1 MANAL
6 VSEHLQLILF
16 FALLA
21 LFTNTFAWT
30 KGFFCFST
38 EATEKSRSPLFFK
51 QVFFAFAIYVGT
63 SFLAAPL
70 LAKMLYSLPA
80 FQRKEGTG
88 LGLEV
93 MSFLQLATLGLVLIL
108 LFLFAVNQ
116 DRGLMRSIWKDR
128 TRPDPKPISYDFFLG
143 IVTWLLAFPVVA
155 AVGQVCD
162 LLIYWLFN
170 VESYEQVAVRYLK
183 MSLGSSFL
191 LPVAL
196 LTILVLAPVIE
207 EWLFRGFLQTW
218 FKQHLGRKAAI
229 LLTSLSFALFHLSAS
244 QGMGNIPLATSLFL
258 FACYL
263 GFLYEKQGS
272 LFAPIGLHMAF
283 NAVSSLRIVFMD

>member
-1 MANAL
+1 
-6 VSEHLQLILF
+6 
-16 FALLA
+16 
-21 LFTNTFAWT
+21 
-30 KGFFCFST
+30 
-38 EATEKSRSPLFFK
+38 
-51 QVFFAFAIYVGT
+51 
-63 SFLAAPL
+63 
-70 LAKMLYSLPA
+70 
-80 FQRKEGTG
+80 
-88 LGLEV
+88 
-93 MSFLQLATLGLVLIL
+93 
-108 LFLFAVNQ
+108 
-116 DRGLMRSIWKDR
+116 MRAIWKDR
-128 TRPDPKPISYDFFLG
+128 TRPDAKPISYDLFLG
-143 IVTWLLAFPVVA
+143 ALAWFLAFPAVA
-155 AVGQVCD
+155 AIGQVCD

-170 VESYEQVAVRYLK
+170 VESYEQVAVRFLR
-183 MSLGSSFL
+183 MSLGSSYL

-229 LLTSLSFALFHLSAS
+229 LLTSLAFALFHLSAS

-283 NAVSSLRIVFMD
+283 NAVSSLRIVFMN

>member
-1 MANAL
+1 MNEL
-6 VSEHLQLILF
+6 VREHLQLILF
-16 FALLA
+16 FALFA
-21 LFTNTFAWT
+21 LFTNAFAWT
-30 KGFFCFST
+30 KGFFCFSKV
-38 EATEKSRSPLFFK
+38 ADEKKFAPLFLK
-51 QVFFAFAIYVGT
+51 QVLIAFAIYVGT
-63 SFLAAPL
+63 SFFVAPVI
-70 LAKMLYSLPA
+70 AKMVFALPR
-80 FQRKEGTG
+80 FQSPEESALALTA
-88 LGLEV
+88 
-93 MSFLQLATLGLVLIL
+93 MSILQLATLGLILLL
-108 LFLFAVNQ
+108 LFLFALSQERVS
-116 DRGLMRSIWKDR
+116 MRSIWKDR
-128 TRPDPKPISYDFFLG
+128 TRVDAKPISYDFFLG
-143 IVTWLLAFPVVA
+143 MATWLLAFPAVA

-183 MSLGSSFL
+183 MSLGSPTL

-207 EWLFRGFLQTW
+207 EWLFRGFLQSW
-218 FKQHLGRKAAI
+218 FKQHLGKKAAI
-229 LLTSLSFALFHLSAS
+229 LITSLAFALFHLSAS

-283 NAVSSLRIVFMD
+283 NAVSTIRIIFMN